1 MTPERERLVRE
12 SWRVVEADPRPAARF
27 FYEKLFELDPPA
39 RALFSHVDMRAQEM
53 KLIEMLSEIVRH
65 LDDPEKFVTDLAALG
80 RRHVGYGARDGDYD
94 SVGAAL
100 VWTVEQQLGDAFTPE
115 IGDAWAE
122 AYRAMAGVMRRAAA
136 RATGEYVVLP
146 RSTAVPGA

>member
-1 MTPERERLVRE
+1 
-12 SWRVVEADPRPAARF
+12 
-27 FYEKLFELDPPA
+27 
-39 RALFSHVDMRAQEM
+39 MRAQEM

-136 RATGEYVVLP
+136 RATGEYVALP